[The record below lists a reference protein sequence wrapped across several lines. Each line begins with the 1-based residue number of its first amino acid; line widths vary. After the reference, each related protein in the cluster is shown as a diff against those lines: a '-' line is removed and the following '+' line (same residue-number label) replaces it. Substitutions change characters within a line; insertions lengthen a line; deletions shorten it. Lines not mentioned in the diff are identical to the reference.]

1 MSAEKSHVAERRSAP
16 LLDLEHPR
24 QPLLSRPA
32 FFRRWALFATIGLG
46 LIAGSLAIGMLGYHF
61 LEGMPWID
69 AYLNAAML
77 LGGMGPVGELHHAA
91 GKIFAGLYAMFS
103 GLVLLVSVGVMLAP
117 LIHRFLHRFHLN
129 VDSDT

>member
-1 MSAEKSHVAERRSAP
+1 MVEGGSDS
-16 LLDLEHPR
+16 LLDFEHRR
-24 QPLLSRPA
+24 QPLLSRTA
-32 FFRRWALFATIGLG
+32 FFRRWALFAIIGLG
-46 LIAGSLAIGMLGYHF
+46 LIAGSLAIGMLGYHL
-61 LEGMPWID
+61 LEGMPWLD

-117 LIHRFLHRFHLN
+117 LFHRFLHRFHLDL
-129 VDSDT
+129 DSNT